1 VARGARHGGG
11 ELIVRKGMKDMW
23 APGGPFQPTG
33 PKEDWAES
41 NEKERKRK
49 IRSGC
54 QGHWAEFK
62 KGNTGLQ
69 NLIFEFRFKV

>member
-41 NEKERKRK
+41 NEKERKGK
-49 IRSGC
+49 SGQAARAIGPNSRRETPGC
-54 QGHWAEFK
+54 R
-62 KGNTGLQ
+62 
-69 NLIFEFRFKV
+69 I